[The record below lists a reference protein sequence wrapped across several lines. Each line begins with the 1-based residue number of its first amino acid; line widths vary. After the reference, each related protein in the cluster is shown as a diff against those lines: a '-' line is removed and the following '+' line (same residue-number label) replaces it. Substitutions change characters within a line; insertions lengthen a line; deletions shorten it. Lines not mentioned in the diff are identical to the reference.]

1 MRRNR
6 IMVWVAAALG
16 IVCWIIWA
24 NTAPVVS
31 EYVICSEKIHENFS
45 GFRIAQISD
54 LHNDLFGKGNGKLLE
69 QLRTIRPDIIV
80 ITGDLVDSYDTQI
93 SVAVDFAEEAGQIA
107 PVYYV
112 TGNHESRL
120 SQYPQ
125 MCSQLQD
132 VGVEVL
138 EDRQIHLE
146 RGGAFLTVLG
156 LNDPGFRQNEKDCG
170 VILREMMQ
178 SASGFTGLLTHR
190 PELLDMYAENGPDLV
205 LAGHAHGGQFRLP
218 LLGGV
223 YAPNQGFFPKYDSGQ
238 YISGET
244 AMIVSRGLGNS
255 SFPFRINNR
264 PEIVVVELKSSEND

>member
-31 EYVICSEKIHENFS
+31 EYVICSEKIHEIFS

-80 ITGDLVDSYDTQI
+80 ITGDLVDSFDTQI

-146 RGGAFLTVLG
+146 RGGAFFTVLG

-178 SASGFTGLLTHR
+178 SASGFTVLLTHR

-218 LLGGV
+218 
-223 YAPNQGFFPKYDSGQ
+223 
-238 YISGET
+238 
-244 AMIVSRGLGNS
+244 
-255 SFPFRINNR
+255 
-264 PEIVVVELKSSEND
+264 